1 MPRTLEGVVPIA
13 TTRNT
18 TYTDSNLSAQP
29 IHFYQVTALNG
40 AGELS
45 APSQA
50 RQRGHLTQQL
60 AGLGYHEPLA
70 AFDEVRRERDELVAR
85 GDGQ

>member
-1 MPRTLEGVVPIA
+1 MPQTLEGVVPIA

-45 APSQA
+45 APS
-50 RQRGHLTQQL
+50 
-60 AGLGYHEPLA
+60 
-70 AFDEVRRERDELVAR
+70 
-85 GDGQ
+85 